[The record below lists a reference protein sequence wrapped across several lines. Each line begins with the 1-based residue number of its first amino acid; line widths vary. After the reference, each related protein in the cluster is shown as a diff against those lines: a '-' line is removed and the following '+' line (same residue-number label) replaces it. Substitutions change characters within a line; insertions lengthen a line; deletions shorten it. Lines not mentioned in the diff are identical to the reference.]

1 MVVSEAPT
9 HQALK
14 ILLLE
19 DSADDAALLERD
31 LRRGNLIPV
40 LRRVQD
46 EAEYVEALDVDW
58 DIVLADYALPSFSG
72 IDALR
77 LLRAHDASTPFIMI
91 SGRMGK
97 TTAQEALRAGAQDYL
112 VKDDLTRLGTAV
124 TQAVAAARARR
135 QLRQL
140 GHQHADLSRRLAAMM
155 QLTTE
160 AIVSVDA
167 QQCICLFNHGAE
179 LMFQYAAD
187 EVLGQPLEILLPE
200 RHRAAHGGHVQ
211 TFATELEP
219 SRDKSRRRP
228 IFGRRKDGS
237 EFPAEASIT
246 KQGESRER
254 FYTVFMRD
262 VTEQVANERRL
273 RQVAT
278 VDPVTGLPNRTG
290 FAELLE
296 ERLDAMRFRSGQAA
310 VVHFDIDRFRSI
322 NETFGHVVG
331 DQLLCEVARLLREN
345 LPTNAV
351 LGRLG
356 SNEFAFV
363 LTDIADPEQVEA
375 VLERLAQNRAR
386 AIVVGGHEFHL
397 TASIG
402 VVLFPEHGEHG
413 DELLSHCESALH
425 RTKLAGGA
433 GYRFY
438 RREMTVAA
446 RDRAGLEAGLRRALE
461 RDQLILHYQPQFDLR
476 SGALHGFEALL
487 RWQHPQLGLLPP
499 GRFIELLE
507 ITGLVIP
514 VGRWVLETA
523 VAQQRAWASQ
533 GLGDHVM
540 AVNLSVRQFHTKGL
554 IESVREVMGRSGIS
568 ASRLDLEI
576 TESMMVQDNA
586 DTHVV
591 MRELYNLGCRI
602 SIDDFGTGYSSLG
615 YLHRL
620 PVHQLK
626 VDRSFVRNLESD
638 ARSCE
643 IVNAVLSLARRL
655 RLKVV
660 AEGIETD
667 FQREYL
673 RSRNCDYGQGYL
685 FAKPL
690 PAVEATAFIERLRA

>member
-1 MVVSEAPT
+1 MVVGEAATP
-9 HQALK
+9 QALK

-19 DSADDAALLERD
+19 DSADDAALLERN

-46 EAEYVEALDVDW
+46 EAEYLEALEVDW
-58 DIVLADYALPSFSG
+58 DIVLADYALPRFSG
-72 IDALR
+72 LDALR
-77 LLRAHDASTPFIMI
+77 LLRAQDASTPFIMI

-97 TTAQEALRAGAQDYL
+97 TTAREALRAGAQDYL

-124 TQAVAAARARR
+124 TQAVATARARR

-140 GHQHADLSRRLAAMM
+140 DHQYADLSRRLVAMM

-167 QQCICLFNHGAE
+167 EQSICLFNRGAE
-179 LMFQYAAD
+179 LMFQYGAD

-211 TFATELEP
+211 AFAAELEP
-219 SRDKSRRRP
+219 SRHKSRRRP
-228 IFGRRKDGS
+228 ILGRRKDGS

-246 KQGESRER
+246 RQGEGRER

-262 VTEQVANERRL
+262 ISEQVANERWL

-278 VDPVTGLPNRTG
+278 TDPTTGLPNRAG
-290 FAELLE
+290 FVELLE
-296 ERLDAMRFRSGQAA
+296 ERLDAMRFRDARAA
-310 VVHFDIDRFRSI
+310 VVHFDVDRFRAI
-322 NETFGHVVG
+322 NETFNHVVG
-331 DQLLCEVARLLREN
+331 DQLLCEVARRLRES
-345 LPTNAV
+345 LPANAV
-351 LGRLG
+351 IGRVG
-356 SNEFAFV
+356 SDEFAFV
-363 LTDIADPEQVEA
+363 LTDAGQEQVEA
-375 VLERLAQNRAR
+375 VMARLAQNRTRTIAV
-386 AIVVGGHEFHL
+386 AGHEFQL
-397 TASIG
+397 TASMG
-402 VVLFPEHGEHG
+402 VALFPEHGEHG
-413 DELLSHCESALH
+413 DELLRHCESALY
-425 RTKLAGGA
+425 RAKQTGGA

-461 RDQLILHYQPQFDLR
+461 RDELILYYQPQLDLR
-476 SGALHGFEALL
+476 NGALHGFEALL

-507 ITGLVIP
+507 ITGLVVPI
-514 VGRWVLETA
+514 GRWVLETA

-533 GLGDHVM
+533 GLGEHVM
-540 AVNLSVRQFHTKGL
+540 AVNLSVRQFSSKGL
-554 IESVREVMGRSGIS
+554 VQSVREVLRQSGVS

-586 DTHVV
+586 DTHLV

-626 VDRSFVRNLESD
+626 VDRSFVRNLETD

-655 RLKVV
+655 HLKVV

-673 RSRNCDYGQGYL
+673 RSRNCDYGQGFL

-690 PAVEATAFIERLRA
+690 PVVEATAFIERLRA